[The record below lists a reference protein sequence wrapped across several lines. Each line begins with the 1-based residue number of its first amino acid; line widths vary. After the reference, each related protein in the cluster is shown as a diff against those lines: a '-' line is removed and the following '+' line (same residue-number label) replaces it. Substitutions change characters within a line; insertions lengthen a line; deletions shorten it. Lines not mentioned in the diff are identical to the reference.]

1 MKRNSKKFL
10 SLFLS
15 VPVALS
21 VVASPVYATAPDS
34 AVENPAVVEE
44 SADAA
49 NSVEEQAVQEEQV
62 QPTPE
67 TQEQPVSEAEEQTVP
82 EAEEQM
88 PANTDGQTATITVGD
103 SMSAFTIDSSKIEL
117 SEIDVNE
124 MQVDENAS
132 VDTSDPSIIGIEE
145 ELRNIKVL
153 NEDGQSVP
161 LTEEQIQSVLYM
173 FSQYTKQWQ
182 ENADVLGVQTP
193 FYLQFNDN
201 GEDGLGV
208 LGEMLTLAG
217 VTVEDVRSGNYSY
230 DDLCGMIMNF
240 LYGDQLGIQYYGDII
255 KQKRDEA
262 IAAVNKSGA
271 KTAVQKLLV
280 LNDWLAQTSTFD
292 MAYLM
297 NQMSSEKGEDPAMAA
312 ENPQKHPHYDDI
324 YNTMYNVYE
333 PQIRAQFH
341 DQIYAGV
348 EAQVRIEAYKSAI
361 KSVVTQTGSTE
372 EQADAFIEENKD
384 AIAADPVA
392 FMTEKFGEETA
403 SAVSAQVEENLKSE
417 DVTNQ
422 IEEITQQQMDQPLE
436 DLQGMSPNQAI
447 PVYTDQAAI
456 GLTEGILGYWEGNQ
470 FGALAEGKAVCM
482 GYAKAYAYLVQCI
495 SPEYYGVNG
504 AGTDMTVSSNWK
516 KAADLY
522 YDEEGNLDIN
532 QDYNVDMVRITFQAD
547 VKMYGE
553 PQPEFNSDH
562 FWNAVKVDGVWYY
575 IDPCYT
581 DVWSEVMNRDR
592 AETDGYMNHTYFMI
606 SHTST
611 AEMFDGNY
619 KEIKTLYSEAAT
631 DQQYEDAWVAR
642 ISGNTYSDGTYFY
655 YLYDSTD
662 LLDQMRDFNNDQGN
676 MEELASEEAVYK
688 LVRHKITDKDLG
700 DGDSDYETLI
710 EFNYKESEDDE
721 TSVVRVLNPSTGA
734 MEENEEL
741 TELYAQFEQDQTV
754 YPAIHITPVYYNNKI
769 YFNISNV
776 IMSYDPASGEVAK
789 EKEYNTVYGVRD
801 DTVVFGA
808 MAFSVTD
815 NAEGAD
821 FAFEDHPL
829 AGISL
834 KEDGQLY
841 VSVATNL
848 GFISGKDPHNYTDPS
863 SYGWEFEE
871 SNYNPDYNEYMN
883 DKMGDYGDIMEQMG
897 YEKEINDNSEFM
909 WVANFVDKLDM
920 AHFAGDSHTYESV
933 SVDASCEHNSFTE
946 NRCTTCGAIEAD
958 SRVENENTE
967 CDHHYVKFD
976 EEYYT
981 KDDNESWNTG
991 TSYVCTMCGDSV
1003 SEPTKPK
1010 ENSYESDEEYQER
1023 LEQYEKDK
1031 AIYDAVVASAGHT
1044 YEPVDAAWSEDSMS
1058 VTFSAL
1064 QCSSVCPERKN
1075 TLDCLINDD
1084 TVSVTLS
1091 EKVTGQAKLAS
1102 SEGTCAEGVTS
1113 VYTVEGEA
1121 EGYKYTATN
1130 TVEWPAGD
1138 HNFVNGACTKC
1149 GEKDPSYMTVPVIE
1163 SVYSVKQTTAKV
1175 TWGIVENADGYQLYR
1190 AETPDA
1196 PEADWVLTKT
1206 INSSNMEQYTK
1217 EDTIQY
1223 TNVDLTVGKTYYY
1236 KVRAFVT
1243 SGEGDE
1249 ADTVYSDF
1257 SEVKY
1262 MPATVIF
1269 GDVYSAATDKVR
1281 FNWSQVKGANGYQI
1295 WCKDDDGNYKIVK
1308 TLGDKGNEL
1317 TDDQGATTAYSKYE
1331 LEAGKAY
1338 TFKMRAF
1345 MIPGDGTKVFGA
1357 FSDEIEISVMPEATK
1372 VEVYSA
1378 KPGRVNLSWDKVNGA
1393 DGYQIWMATEDSE
1406 KAYAIAKVIDEGSTT
1421 SYTKSDLKSGTTY
1434 YFKVR
1439 AYTDDNGKKTYGD
1452 YSKVVSVEVK

>member
-10 SLFLS
+10 SLLLS

-21 VVASPVYATAPDS
+21 VVASPVYATAPQS
-34 AVENPAVVEE
+34 AVETPAAAEE
-44 SADAA
+44 NADSNAGGQTEAA
-49 NSVEEQAVQEEQV
+49 AQTEEQTA
-62 QPTPE
+62 PAA
-67 TQEQPVSEAEEQTVP
+67 QEQPAAETPEQTSS
-82 EAEEQM
+82 
-88 PANTDGQTATITVGD
+88 NTAGQTATITVGD
-103 SMSAFTIDSSKIEL
+103 SLSTFTVDSSKLDL
-117 SEIDVNE
+117 SDIDVNE
-124 MQVDENAS
+124 MQTDENAT
-132 VDTSDPSIIGIEE
+132 VDTSDPSIVGIEE

-153 NEDGQSVP
+153 DADGQSVP

-173 FSQYTKQWQ
+173 FSQYTQQWQ
-182 ENADVLGVQTP
+182 DNADVLGVQTP
-193 FYLQFNDN
+193 FYLQFNDK

-240 LYGDQLGIQYYGDII
+240 LYGDQLGIQYYGDTIR
-255 KQKRDEA
+255 QKRDEA
-262 IAAVNKSGA
+262 IAAIEKSGA
-271 KTAVQKLLV
+271 KTTVQKLLV

-292 MAYLM
+292 MAYIM
-297 NQMSSEKGEDPAMAA
+297 NQMSSEKGEEPAMAA
-312 ENPQKHPHYDDI
+312 ENPQKHEHYDDI
-324 YNTMYNVYE
+324 YNTMYAVYE
-333 PQIRAQFH
+333 PQIKAQFH

-348 EAQVRIEAYKSAI
+348 EAQVRIEAYKTAI
-361 KSVVTQTGSTE
+361 KNVVVQGGSSE
-372 EQADAFIEENKD
+372 EEADALIQANQD

-392 FMTEKFGEETA
+392 FMTTNFGEEVA
-403 SAVSAQVEENLKSE
+403 AQVSSGVEENLKSD
-417 DVTNQ
+417 DVTSQ
-422 IEEITQQQMDQPLE
+422 IESITQQQMDQPLD

-447 PVYTDQAAI
+447 PVYTDQAAQ
-456 GLTEGILGYWEGNQ
+456 GLTDGIIGYWEGNH

-495 SPEYYGVNG
+495 SPEYYGING

-522 YDEEGNLDIN
+522 YDENGNLDIN
-532 QDYNVDMVRITFQAD
+532 QNYNVDMVRITFQAD

-553 PQPEFNSDH
+553 SQPEFNSDH

-575 IDPCYT
+575 VDPCYT

-592 AETDGYMNHTYFMI
+592 VETDGYMNHTYFMI
-606 SHTST
+606 SHTSA

-619 KEIKTLYSEAAT
+619 KEIKTLYADAAT
-631 DQQYEDAWVAR
+631 NQQYEDAWTAR
-642 ISGNTYSDGTYFY
+642 ISGNAYSDGTYFY

-662 LLDQMRDFNNDQGN
+662 LLDMMRDFNNNQGN
-676 MEELASEEAVYK
+676 MEELASEDTVYK
-688 LVRHKITDKDLG
+688 LVRHKITDSDTG

-710 EFNYKESEDDE
+710 EFNYKESEDDD
-721 TSVVRVLNPSTGA
+721 TSVVRVLNPSTGQ

-741 TELYAQFEQDQTV
+741 TALYAQFETDQTV

-769 YFNISNV
+769 YFNISNS
-776 IMSYDPASGEVAK
+776 IMSYDLTSGEVAK
-789 EKEYNTVYGVRD
+789 VKEYNTVYGVRD

-815 NAEGAD
+815 SAENAD
-821 FAFEDHPL
+821 FTLEDHPL

-834 KEDGQLY
+834 KDDGQLY

-848 GFISGKDPHNYTDPS
+848 GFISGKDPHDYTDSS

-871 SNYNPDYNEYMN
+871 SNYNPDYSEFMDGKMDEYE
-883 DKMGDYGDIMEQMG
+883 DLMEQMG
-897 YEKEINDNSEFM
+897 YTREINDNSEFM
-909 WVANFVDKLDM
+909 WVANFVEKLDM
-920 AHFAGDSHTYESV
+920 AHFTGGSHTYANV

-946 NRCTTCGAIEAD
+946 DRCTTCGAIEAG

-967 CDHHYVKFD
+967 CGHHYLKFD

-981 KDDNESWNTG
+981 KDDNGNWNTG
-991 TSYVCTMCGDSV
+991 TCYVCAMCGYSV
-1003 SEPTKPK
+1003 SEPTEPK
-1010 ENSYESDEEYQER
+1010 ENSYESQEDYEER
-1023 LEQYEKDK
+1023 VEQYKKDK
-1031 AIYDAVVASAGHT
+1031 EVYDAAVASAGHT
-1044 YEPVDAAWSEDSMS
+1044 YEPSDAAWSEDSLS
-1058 VTFSAL
+1058 VSFSEL
-1064 QCSSVCPERKN
+1064 QCNSVCPERKN

-1084 TVSVTLS
+1084 TVSITLP
-1091 EKVTGQAKLAS
+1091 EKVTAQAKLTS
-1102 SEGTCAEGVTS
+1102 SEGTCSEGVTS
-1113 VYTVEGEA
+1113 VYTAEGETD
-1121 EGYKYTATN
+1121 GHKYTVTN

-1138 HNFVNGACTKC
+1138 HNFVNGVCTKC
-1149 GEKDPSYMTVPVIE
+1149 GEKDPTYMTTPVIE

-1175 TWGIVENADGYQLYR
+1175 TWDVVENASGYQLYR
-1190 AETPDA
+1190 AESPDA

-1206 INSSNMEQYTK
+1206 INSSNIEQYTK
-1217 EDTIQY
+1217 GDTIQY

-1243 SGEGDE
+1243 TGEGDQ
-1249 ADTVYSDF
+1249 ASTVYSDF
-1257 SEVKY
+1257 SEVRY
-1262 MPATVIF
+1262 MPAAVVF
-1269 GDVYSAATDKVR
+1269 GNVYSAATDKVR
-1281 FNWSQVKGANGYQI
+1281 LNWNEVKGANGYQI
-1295 WCKDDDGNYKIVK
+1295 WCKDGDGDYKIVK

-1331 LEAGKAY
+1331 LEAGKTY

-1357 FSDEIEISVMPEATK
+1357 FSDEIEVSVMPETTK
-1372 VEVYSA
+1372 VMTSSI
-1378 KPGRVNLSWDKVNGA
+1378 KQGRVNLSWDDVDGA

-1406 KAYAIAKVIDEGSTT
+1406 NSYKIVKTVDGDTT
-1421 SYTKSDLKSGTTY
+1421 SYVKSDLKSGTTY

-1452 YSKVVSVEVK
+1452 YSEVVSAKVK